1 MTNWTLRSGALIPV
15 LLMLPNL
22 VWMLLSKGEASDQMP
37 VPLFLT
43 IAENLGRVAILV
55 IPLFFGLD
63 LHKRYS
69 APVAIGMGLALAVY
83 YASWVR
89 YFLGGRTA
97 QLFTAPLLG
106 IPLPMAVAPTVLLVL
121 SAYLMSSWLML
132 GASIW
137 FGISHIWVSV
147 LTLP

>member
-22 VWMLLSKGEASDQMP
+22 VWMLLPKRETGDQAVVSP
-37 VPLFLT
+37 VLT
-43 IAENLGRVAILV
+43 VAENLGRVAVLLL
-55 IPLFFGLD
+55 PLFYSLD
-63 LHKRYS
+63 LNKPFS
-69 APVAIGMGLALAVY
+69 VPTAIGMGLAMTVY
-83 YASWVR
+83 YAAWIR
-89 YFLGGRTA
+89 YFLGGRTVE
-97 QLFTAPLLG
+97 LFAAPLIG
-106 IPLPMAVAPTVLLVL
+106 IPLPMAIAPTIFLVL